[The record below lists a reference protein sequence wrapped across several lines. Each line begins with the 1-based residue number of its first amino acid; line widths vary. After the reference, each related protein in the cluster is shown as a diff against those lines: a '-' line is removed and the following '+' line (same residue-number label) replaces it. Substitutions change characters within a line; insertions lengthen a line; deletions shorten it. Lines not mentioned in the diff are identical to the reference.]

1 MQCSVCE
8 SFLHKRARGQ
18 FQFRKRC
25 SRSAVLATCV
35 MSQFSCSVLDAGRSD
50 KLLDRFRPPEL
61 LFFWHRHYLQSTSDR
76 FAILEST
83 FCLEAYAEVKC
94 PSIHVRYGVESYLQE
109 TFRNTRPI
117 GLHC

>member
-1 MQCSVCE
+1 
-8 SFLHKRARGQ
+8 
-18 FQFRKRC
+18 
-25 SRSAVLATCV
+25 

-50 KLLDRFRPPEL
+50 KLLDRFGPPGL
-61 LFFWHRHYLQSTSDR
+61 LVFWHRHYLQSKSDR
-76 FAILEST
+76 FAIPEST
-83 FCLEAYAEVKC
+83 FYLEAYAEVKR